1 MATDTRPRT
10 LTSVH
15 NYNLRNQGWP
25 RLFSCSPNEGGDGG
39 AIYTD
44 PVSYTFN
51 ELGFYPSNAD
61 ILYYN
66 KIASAVRVASIDTY
80 SPWHLRKY
88 AFGNTP
94 AARGHFIVNA
104 FNRNRT
110 AVSGI
115 ASIYDVTRDLE
126 LDRPVSVEFYA
137 GRIWYLM
144 PDGRTFFSQTLT
156 ELTKAGKAYQDADPT
171 AEDINELVATDGGE
185 IDITGISQALHLL
198 PIRNELAILAD
209 NGVWAISGS
218 GDEGFSAT
226 TQEIRKITDTGA
238 FGPDTVLS
246 ADGTVFY
253 WSEGGI
259 YVLTENEVTGQLS
272 AQNITHS
279 TIQTFYLA
287 IPAVAKKH
295 ARGFYDKQSKKIL
308 WFYNDLA
315 GYDGLTF
322 KNRYNRV
329 LLFDTLLGAFYTYTL
344 STVVATDEFITAMIQ
359 KKPGSFSTTTE
370 NVEDSA
376 DVVQDGGDQVTS
388 TVTTQSTSDVK
399 LKLVTFREN
408 AGNWQYAFTE
418 FNDDRMVDFFQVD
431 DVGVNY
437 TSFLETGHDIV
448 GDLIIDKES
457 NIVYTYFKLT
467 EKSIISQPP
476 LVYDK
481 PSSCLMQARW
491 HWADD
496 VISGRW
502 SDQQEAYRL
511 LRHYIPSGTGPF
523 TYGFE
528 VIQTTNQVR
537 GKGHALSLRFD
548 STDGK
553 DFQLL
558 GWSIPYTA
566 LTAP

>member
-10 LTSVH
+10 LTSIH

-39 AIYTD
+39 SIYTD

-51 ELGFYPSNAD
+51 QLGFYPSNAD
-61 ILYYN
+61 ILYFN

-110 AVSGI
+110 AVSGV
-115 ASIYDVTRDLE
+115 ANVYDPVRDLE
-126 LDRPVSVEFYA
+126 SDRPVSVAFYA

-156 ELTKAGKAYQDADPT
+156 ELHKAGKCYQDADPT

-185 IDITGISQALHLL
+185 IDITGISQGLHLI
-198 PIRNELAILAD
+198 PIRNEIAVLAD

-246 ADGTVFY
+246 ADGTLFY

-259 YVLTENEVTGQLS
+259 YVLVENEVTGALT

-279 TIQTFYLA
+279 TIQTFYLD
-287 IPAVAKKH
+287 IPAVSKKH

-308 WFYNDLA
+308 WFYNDLV

-322 KNRYNRV
+322 RNRYNRV

-344 STVVATDEFITAMIQ
+344 GTVAATDEFITAMIQ
-359 KKPGSFSTTTE
+359 KKPGSFSTSTE
-370 NVEDSA
+370 NVEDGAVGVEDST
-376 DVVQDGGDQVTS
+376 DPVTAS
-388 TVTTQSTSDVK
+388 ITTQSTSDVK
-399 LKLVTFREN
+399 LKLVTLREN
-408 AGNWQYAFTE
+408 AGNWQYAFSE

-431 DVGVNY
+431 SAGVNY

-448 GDLIIDKES
+448 GDLIVDKES

-467 EKSIISQPP
+467 EKSIVSQPP

-481 PSSCLMQARW
+481 PSSCLLQARW

-496 VISGRW
+496 VTSGRW

-511 LRHYIPSGTGPF
+511 LRHYIPSGTGAF
-523 TYGFE
+523 TYGFD
-528 VIQTTNQVR
+528 VVQTTNQVR

-553 DFQLL
+553 DFHLL